1 MAKIAKKPES
11 GSSSRP
17 SVAATRRTPT
27 AWEDMDRWFDDLA
40 SRGWL
45 RSRFD
50 WPAWAESRAGEG
62 MRAPKVD
69 VIERDNELV
78 LTAELPG
85 VEKKNLDVSMSDVSV
100 TIKGSVSREK
110 KEKQGDYFRCE
121 ISRGTFQRTLPLPC
135 SVNVAKVQASFRDGV
150 LQLVMPKAGDT
161 KRKRI
166 DVR

>member
-1 MAKIAKKPES
+1 MAKIAKRLESKSSPE
-11 GSSSRP
+11 P
-17 SVAATRRTPT
+17 SASATHRAPTP
-27 AWEDMDRWFDDLA
+27 WDEMDRWFDDLA

-69 VIERDNELV
+69 VIDRDNELV

-85 VEKKNLDVSMSDVSV
+85 VAKKNLDVSMSDVSV

-110 KEKQGDYFRCE
+110 KEEKGDYFRCE

-135 SVNVAKVQASFRDGV
+135 PVNVAKVQASFKDGV
-150 LQLVMPKAGDT
+150 LQLVMPKAGGT
-161 KRKRI
+161 TRKQI